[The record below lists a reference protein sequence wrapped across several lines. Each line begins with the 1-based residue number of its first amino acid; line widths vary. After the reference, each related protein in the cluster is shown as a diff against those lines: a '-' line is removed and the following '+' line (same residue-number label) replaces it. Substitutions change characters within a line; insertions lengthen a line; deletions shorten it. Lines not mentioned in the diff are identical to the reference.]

1 MIRMGNHQSC
11 CLRRPCQSAGMCA
24 PLLSSV
30 WLKAPTCF
38 LETGFQLLCR
48 WQQPR
53 RRVST
58 VFCVVF
64 FFFFFTFE
72 PTRQLSGKQ
81 HVGQLAL
88 TVRQPAV
95 VAALAV
101 EVVEA
106 DPAEVVGQGRDHHD
120 PGRPAALQEPNEEV
134 RQQEVAWKKK
144 KERWWLIGTHELG
157 C

>member
-1 MIRMGNHQSC
+1 MF
-11 CLRRPCQSAGMCA
+11 LPC
-24 PLLSSV
+24 SV
-30 WLKAPTCF
+30 W
-38 LETGFQLLCR
+38 
-48 WQQPR
+48 
-53 RRVST
+53 
-58 VFCVVF
+58 
-64 FFFFFTFE
+64 FFFFTFE

-120 PGRPAALQEPNEEV
+120 PGRPAALQEPDEEV

-144 KERWWLIGTHELG
+144 KREVVVNRNSRVGMLIPASHWENTVAQAIHSRTSCLLLQPLSAH
-157 C
+157 

>member
-1 MIRMGNHQSC
+1 MSECWNVRSPAVLC
-11 CLRRPCQSAGMCA
+11 VAESAN
-24 PLLSSV
+24 LLSGNRLPASV
-30 WLKAPTCF
+30 SLAAAPSACF
-38 LETGFQLLCR
+38 YRVLCG
-48 WQQPR
+48 
-53 RRVST
+53 
-58 VFCVVF
+58 F

-120 PGRPAALQEPNEEV
+120 PGRPAALQEPDEEV